1 MSALLS
7 LEGVCKSYWRG
18 AREIV
23 VLEDVSLDVHPG
35 ELVAVWGRRGAGK
48 TTLAMVAAG
57 LEAPD
62 SGAVFFDGEPLKPV
76 VRGKGTLDPRIGWLQ
91 RLGPQTR
98 DFKTVVD
105 SVASP
110 LLGDHTPRKAR
121 RLATAM
127 LERLGV
133 GDPSSLR
140 WENLTDGERT
150 LVGIARAMV
159 RERML
164 LVLDDPTAS
173 LDVPQREEVT
183 GLLRR
188 VADEQGI
195 AILMTVPDMPEMA
208 YAHRVGA
215 LSEGLLTMSKAP
227 TGTVIDFPRVS
238 NGPR

>member
-48 TTLAMVAAG
+48 TTLARVAAG
-57 LEAPD
+57 LETPD
-62 SGAVFFDGEPLKPV
+62 SGAVLFDGEPLKPV
-76 VRGKGTLDPRIGWLQ
+76 ARRKGTLDPRIGWL
-91 RLGPQTR
+91 RLGPLTP
-98 DFKTVVD
+98 DFNTVVD
-105 SVASP
+105 SVMTP
-110 LLGDHTPRKAR
+110 LLGDNSPRKAR
-121 RLATAM
+121 RLVTAM

-133 GDPSSLR
+133 ADPSSLR
-140 WENLTDGERT
+140 WENLTHGERT
-150 LVGIARAMV
+150 LVGIARATV
-159 RERML
+159 RERKL

-188 VADEQGI
+188 AADEQGL

-215 LSEGLLTMSKAP
+215 LSEGVLTMSKTP
-227 TGTVIDFPRVS
+227 TGNVIDFPRVG
-238 NGPR
+238 NGRR